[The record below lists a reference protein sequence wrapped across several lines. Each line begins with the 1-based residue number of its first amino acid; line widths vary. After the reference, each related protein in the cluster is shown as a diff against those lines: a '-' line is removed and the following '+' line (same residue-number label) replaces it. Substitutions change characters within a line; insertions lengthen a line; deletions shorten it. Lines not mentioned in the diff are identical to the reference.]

1 MLSDR
6 PLLTKKFWCKT
17 CLPYILWVHDIRSS
31 DCLFVHLSDPPSAAG
46 FLHLSPPNAH
56 TPPPPPVCMLEGPY
70 KSTLNKNRVS
80 SKKRACV
87 CGTFAQ
93 AHTPTPSPLEGPYK
107 TTLHK
112 NGGAREK
119 RAYVWELCLGT
130 HVPSSSKRALALA
143 VSLSNSFGP
152 EVALTLHF

>member
-1 MLSDR
+1 MPCTVQSGWELPNR
-6 PLLTKKFWCKT
+6 LECHAWCGLAERKKE
-17 CLPYILWVHDIRSS
+17 R
-31 DCLFVHLSDPPSAAG
+31 
-46 FLHLSPPNAH
+46 
-56 TPPPPPVCMLEGPY
+56 
-70 KSTLNKNRVS
+70 
-80 SKKRACV
+80 V

-130 HVPSSSKRALALA
+130 HVPNSSKRALVLA

-152 EVALTLHF
+152 EVALTLLF